1 MIRTLRYEV
10 EKSSNNNKEKK
21 KTSFLLQ
28 RMEYIL
34 ASASGSGA
42 NSKVSKLK
50 SWIRRNKWLF
60 TITSPFIMK
69 IIELIEYMMKY
80 SQ

>member
-1 MIRTLRYEV
+1 MNSK
-10 EKSSNNNKEKK
+10 KSSNNSQEKR
-21 KTSFLLQ
+21 KTRFLLQ

-34 ASASGSGA
+34 TSASDSGA
-42 NSKVSKLK
+42 NSKFSKLK
-50 SWIRRNKWLF
+50 SWIILNKWLF
-60 TITSPFIMK
+60 TNKSPFTMK

>member
-10 EKSSNNNKEKK
+10 EKSSNNSEEKR
-21 KTSFLLQ
+21 KTHLLLQ

-34 ASASGSGA
+34 TSTSDSGA
-42 NSKVSKLK
+42 NSIFSKLK
-50 SWIRRNKWLF
+50 SWIMRKKWLF
-60 TITSPFIMK
+60 TITSPFLMK
-69 IIELIEYMMKY
+69 IIEIIEYMMKY